1 MSKNLLIEAV
11 ENGFIVTE
19 DNPPRGLIN
28 KRWAFEDSSSLALF
42 TKEWAQKEKEKN
54 SAEQ

>member
-1 MSKNLLIEAV
+1 MKNKLLIEVV

-19 DNPPRGLIN
+19 DGPLNGYVN

-42 TKEWAQKEKEKN
+42 AQEWAQEEKEKN